1 MCEND
6 RVLIFKLHNL
16 ITEFKQRNSVA
27 CCDSPGS
34 LRKPSFSSPTV
45 DSVLIHFLI
54 HVWCPHPKYGENQG
68 KGNQE
73 WGFLCKNRILWYW
86 KLKPHRLR
94 VDTVIYA
101 VCSYRVYMCSLSR
114 SHPKKNL
121 LGTVQHGSVPCWPHP
136 YRHVCF
142 MLFFGILSFS
152 NFFQLWFVMKIDT

>member
-34 LRKPSFSSPTV
+34 LRKHSFSSSTV
-45 DSVLIHFLI
+45 TQYSSISSSMSGVLILSM
-54 HVWCPHPKYGENQG
+54 ERT
-68 KGNQE
+68 KGRETKNE
-73 WGFLCKNRILWYW
+73 VLCVKNRILRYW
-86 KLKPHRLR
+86 KVKPRRLWA
-94 VDTVIYA
+94 DAVIYA
-101 VCSYRVYMCSLSR
+101 ARSYRLYICSLSR

-121 LGTVQHGSVPCWPHP
+121 LGTVQRGSVPCWPHP

-142 MLFFGILSFS
+142 MLFFEILSFS